1 MRPRFLGIVTQ
12 HGIFYNS
19 VIFLLLVDYASASKG
34 GGRNDGRPHV
44 HFTERTS
51 NGNSDPCNNQLRKWM
66 RKYTQGNRDINK
78 LSKMDKRKLF
88 YSSAIDLFKKKKS
101 SIFVDAS
108 VHRFVCKIL
117 SAPRPFTI
125 YSILRKFLRSCSRYP
140 VLYGGM
146 NCSVDNNSSA
156 KKFRTKSL
164 DIVENLKKGIV
175 IQFYRENAEINNGI
189 TLKAS

>member
-44 HFTERTS
+44 HFTERIS
-51 NGNSDPCNNQLRKWM
+51 NGNQTHATISWENEWGNIRRATEASINCQKWT
-66 RKYTQGNRDINK
+66 RESFSTHLQSIY
-78 LSKMDKRKLF
+78 L
-88 YSSAIDLFKKKKS
+88 KKKS

-108 VHRFVCKIL
+108 IHRFVCKIL

-146 NCSVDNNSSA
+146 NCWVDNNSSA
-156 KKFRTKSL
+156 KNF
-164 DIVENLKKGIV
+164 EQNLL
-175 IQFYRENAEINNGI
+175 
-189 TLKAS
+189 TLLKI

>member
-1 MRPRFLGIVTQ
+1 
-12 HGIFYNS
+12 
-19 VIFLLLVDYASASKG
+19 
-34 GGRNDGRPHV
+34 
-44 HFTERTS
+44 
-51 NGNSDPCNNQLRKWM
+51 M
-66 RKYTQGNRDINK
+66 RKYTQGNRGINK

-108 VHRFVCKIL
+108 IHRFVCNIL

-125 YSILRKFLRSCSRYP
+125 YSFLRKFLRSCSRYP

-156 KKFRTKSL
+156 KNFEQNLLTLLK
-164 DIVENLKKGIV
+164 ILKKGTV

-189 TLKAS
+189 RLKAS